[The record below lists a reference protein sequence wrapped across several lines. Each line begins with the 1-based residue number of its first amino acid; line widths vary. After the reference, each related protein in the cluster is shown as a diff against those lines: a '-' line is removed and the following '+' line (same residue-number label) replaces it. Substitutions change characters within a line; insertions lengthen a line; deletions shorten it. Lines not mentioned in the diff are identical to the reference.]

1 MDCDA
6 SPGGRADRN
15 DHVLPVSAGVDLTG
29 AVADDESRPRSDTG
43 MFDDGH
49 VGYVVEFQDG
59 ADVDGVGVA
68 AKHIYGGDNEAF
80 SGRDGLKNGVVLGKR
95 VLGGESFE
103 VLVESK
109 ADFAW
114 SVVRVGC
121 W

>member
-1 MDCDA
+1 
-6 SPGGRADRN
+6 
-15 DHVLPVSAGVDLTG
+15 
-29 AVADDESRPRSDTG
+29 

-49 VGYVVEFQDG
+49 VGYVIEFQDG

-68 AKHIYGGDNEAF
+68 AKHIDGGDDEAF
-80 SGRDGLKNGVVLGKR
+80 SRRNGLKNRVGLGTR
-95 VLGGESFE
+95 VLGGEALE

-114 SVVRVGC
+114 PVVRVGC